1 MPFILRCR
9 FFYIILELKTITLRS
24 QKRVGVSRRR
34 GDGAE
39 NDGKQRSG
47 WTLRMSRRLCCLV
60 QDTFQCSVPFEFQM
74 VSLHRVQKKP
84 RERKRLRAK
93 LVRPSRALTKRASL
107 GLLLMHR
114 DELRTVIAVHHRVV
128 RRRELPR
135 VQRRHQLHHRL
146 HLLPAALVPRVPD
159 HGENAPG
166 TEDPHPGRH
175 RAHRRPPP
183 RANPLVRRGTRQVT
197 QVEAHDAHGIRR
209 RHRVVVM
216 FVVVVVKIVVKRSH
230 PRNPHV
236 FLHALVALQHEVHAR
251 RLIQGE
257 RLAHPGARAR
267 QRVLLNVERDDP
279 AGLGRV
285 TGR

>member
-1 MPFILRCR
+1 
-9 FFYIILELKTITLRS
+9 
-24 QKRVGVSRRR
+24 
-34 GDGAE
+34 
-39 NDGKQRSG
+39 
-47 WTLRMSRRLCCLV
+47 MSRRLCCLV
-60 QDTFQCSVPFEFQM
+60 QDTFQCSVPFEIQM
-74 VSLHRVQKKP
+74 VSLHCVSKKN
-84 RERKRLRAK
+84 RERK
-93 LVRPSRALTKRASL
+93 LVRPSRALTERASL
-107 GLLLMHR
+107 GLLSVHR

-175 RAHRRPPP
+175 RAHRRRPP

-197 QVEAHDAHGIRR
+197 QVEAHDAHGIRLR
-209 RHRVVVM
+209 I
-216 FVVVVVKIVVKRSH
+216 FPVVVVIKRVH

-236 FLHALVALQHEVHAR
+236 FLHSLVALQHEVHAR
-251 RLIQGE
+251 RLIRGE
-257 RLAHPGARAR
+257 RLAYPGARAR